1 MRAPKVT
8 YDRKKSQITGKTA
21 GCLALS
27 TAVILVVVVVVVAAA
42 FMLSAILAAE
52 ATHYRGMRHIPS
64 ANLSMTKGS
73 I

>member
-1 MRAPKVT
+1 VT
-8 YDRKKSQITGKTA
+8 NDRKKSQITGKTA

-27 TAVILVVVVVVVAAA
+27 TAVILVVVVVAA
-42 FMLSAILAAE
+42 FMLNAIPAAE
-52 ATHYRGMRHIPS
+52 ATHYRGMRHFPS

>member
-1 MRAPKVT
+1 VT

-27 TAVILVVVVVVVAAA
+27 TAVILVVVVAA
-42 FMLSAILAAE
+42 FMLNAIPAAE
-52 ATHYRGMRHIPS
+52 ATHYRGMRHFPS

>member
-1 MRAPKVT
+1 MRAPKVI
-8 YDRKKSQITGKTA
+8 YDRKKSQITGKIA

-27 TAVILVVVVVVVAAA
+27 TAVILVVVVAA
-42 FMLSAILAAE
+42 FMLSAIPAAE
-52 ATHYRGMRHIPS
+52 AAHYRGMRDFPS

>member
-1 MRAPKVT
+1 VT
-8 YDRKKSQITGKTA
+8 YDRKKSQITGKIA

-27 TAVILVVVVVVVAAA
+27 TAVILVVVVVAA
-42 FMLSAILAAE
+42 FMLSAIPAAE
-52 ATHYRGMRHIPS
+52 AAHYRGMRDFPS

>member
-1 MRAPKVT
+1 VT

-21 GCLALS
+21 GYLALS
-27 TAVILVVVVVVVAAA
+27 TAVILVVVVVAAA

-52 ATHYRGMRHIPS
+52 ATHYRGMRHFPS

>member
-1 MRAPKVT
+1 VT
-8 YDRKKSQITGKTA
+8 YDRKKSQITGKIA

-27 TAVILVVVVVVVAAA
+27 TAVILVVVAAA
-42 FMLSAILAAE
+42 FMLSAIPAAE
-52 ATHYRGMRHIPS
+52 AAHYRGMRDFPS

>member
-1 MRAPKVT
+1 VT
-8 YDRKKSQITGKTA
+8 YDRKKSQITGKIA

-27 TAVILVVVVVVVAAA
+27 TAVILVVVVAA
-42 FMLSAILAAE
+42 FMQSAIPAAE
-52 ATHYRGMRHIPS
+52 AAHYRGMRDFPS

>member
-1 MRAPKVT
+1 VT

-27 TAVILVVVVVVVAAA
+27 TAVILVVVVVAA

-52 ATHYRGMRHIPS
+52 ATHYRGMRHFPS

>member
-1 MRAPKVT
+1 VT
-8 YDRKKSQITGKTA
+8 YDRKKSQITGKIA

-27 TAVILVVVVVVVAAA
+27 TAVILVVVVAA
-42 FMLSAILAAE
+42 FMLSAIPAAE
-52 ATHYRGMRHIPS
+52 AAHYRGMRDFPS

>member
-1 MRAPKVT
+1 LRALKVT

-27 TAVILVVVVVVVAAA
+27 TAVILVVVAA
-42 FMLSAILAAE
+42 FMLSAIPAAE
-52 ATHYRGMRHIPS
+52 ATHYRGMRHFPS

>member
-1 MRAPKVT
+1 MSGAFH
-8 YDRKKSQITGKTA
+8 
-21 GCLALS
+21 C
-27 TAVILVVVVVVVAAA
+27 AVILVVVVAA

-52 ATHYRGMRHIPS
+52 ATHYRGMRHFPS

>member
-1 MRAPKVT
+1 LRALKVT

-21 GCLALS
+21 GCLALY
-27 TAVILVVVVVVVAAA
+27 TAVILVVVVA
-42 FMLSAILAAE
+42 FMLSAIPAAE
-52 ATHYRGMRHIPS
+52 ATHYRGMRHFPS